1 MAAKIFIIVLL
12 GFAVSA
18 IVDAINKSEELDDK
32 DEQF

>member
-1 MAAKIFIIVLL
+1 MAIKIFIIVLL
-12 GFAVSA
+12 GFVVST